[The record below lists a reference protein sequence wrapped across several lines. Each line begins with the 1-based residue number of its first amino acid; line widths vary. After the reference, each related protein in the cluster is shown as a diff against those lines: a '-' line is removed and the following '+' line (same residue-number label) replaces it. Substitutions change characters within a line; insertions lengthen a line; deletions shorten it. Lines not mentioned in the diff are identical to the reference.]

1 MKTFKEVYKMP
12 FEKWDES
19 GWIYDQDSNF
29 CFQLEFINAEKEQ
42 IMIDVINGETNL
54 QNKEVNFYHKN
65 GEIWNNSGT
74 HVITIR
80 GWGNLTSP
88 NCFGF
93 SDEEACNVQ
102 DTLAEHII
110 ERLNFRENA

>member
-1 MKTFKEVYKMP
+1 MKTFKEVYKLP
-12 FEKWDES
+12 FEKRDFT
-19 GWIYDQDSNF
+19 GWVYDQEGNF
-29 CFQLEFINAEKEQ
+29 CFQLEFINKEKEQ
-42 IMIDVINGETNL
+42 KIIDVINGDDNL
-54 QNKEVNFYHKN
+54 KNNEISFYHKN
-65 GEIWNNSGT
+65 GEIWNNSGA

-102 DTLAEHII
+102 DTLAEYIT
-110 ERLNFRENA
+110 EKLNFRESA